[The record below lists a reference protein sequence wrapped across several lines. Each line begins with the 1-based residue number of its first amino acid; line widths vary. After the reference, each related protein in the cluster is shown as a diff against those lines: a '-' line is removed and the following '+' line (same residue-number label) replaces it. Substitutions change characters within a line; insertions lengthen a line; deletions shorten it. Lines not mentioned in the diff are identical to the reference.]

1 LKCQTSALRK
11 YKKKI
16 SGEFMKKK
24 FLLILFLVMACIPLM
39 SRQNPVVVMKTSMG
53 NVEIELFQSKAPVT
67 VKNFLNYV
75 DKGFYDGT
83 IFHRVIGNFMIQGG
97 GFTPGMIQKRTLSP
111 IKNEASNGLSNKRG
125 TVAMARTMDVHSATS
140 QFFINV
146 VDNVFLNYRSSTPD
160 GYGYCVFGRV
170 IKGMDV
176 VDKIKS
182 VQTGNVGYFQDVP
195 LTNVIIKSISRKK

>member
-1 LKCQTSALRK
+1 
-11 YKKKI
+11 
-16 SGEFMKKK
+16 MKKK